1 MSGEFLKPQ
10 DASVSTIFHTIT
22 DRGTQ
27 FWVLKFALYSLDLR
41 NTNTRR
47 KDSPMMYCKWPIVN
61 LCRKNGD
68 GNYEFNFNKISLDG
82 HEMFGVSSI

>member
-1 MSGEFLKPQ
+1 
-10 DASVSTIFHTIT
+10 
-22 DRGTQ
+22 
-27 FWVLKFALYSLDLR
+27 
-41 NTNTRR
+41 
-47 KDSPMMYCKWPIVN
+47 MMYCKWPIVN